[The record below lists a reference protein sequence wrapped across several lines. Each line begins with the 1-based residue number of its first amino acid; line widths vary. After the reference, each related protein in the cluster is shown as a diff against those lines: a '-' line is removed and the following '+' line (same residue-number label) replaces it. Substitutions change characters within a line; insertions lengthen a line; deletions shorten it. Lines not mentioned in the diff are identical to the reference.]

1 MFTVHKNFRFNNW
14 NKSSFLAST
23 CVTCQSPGVLLK
35 GKRSWSSIRSDL
47 ENSTPFCETCTLCIV
62 FLCSFNK
69 PIKTTAPCFNR
80 VSTRK
85 RCKSSI
91 YLNTRDDTDFVEAI
105 YEWSSVSMA
114 LEQSFF
120 VKNCT
125 RDVLSKIRGSKE
137 KTSVLLASC
146 FGVVNTNGS
155 QSFAN
160 SLGRFINCKDTLS
173 WCSNG
178 CSSCCKFVLVLFKR
192 HFSCSNVSC
201 SCQRCSWLKSQ
212 S

>member
-47 ENSTPFCETCTLCIV
+47 ENSTPFCETCTLSIV
-62 FLCSFNK
+62 LLCSFK
-69 PIKTTAPCFNR
+69 KSIKTTAPCFNR

-125 RDVLSKIRGSKE
+125 RNVISKVWGSE
-137 KTSVLLASC
+137 KKSTVLLTC
-146 FGVVNTNGS
+146 FFGVFNTNGS
-155 QSFAN
+155 QPFTNSF
-160 SLGRFINCKDTLS
+160 GRFINSKDTLS
-173 WCSNG
+173 RCSNCFSG
-178 CSSCCKFVLVLFKR
+178 CFKFILVLFKR
-192 HFSCSNVSC
+192 HLQRRHRFCSIDGS
-201 SCQRCSWLKSQ
+201 SWLES
-212 S
+212 SS